1 MLSPVRVKFTY
12 EIVRQADAA
21 TLASGTTV
29 HATLDRNG
37 RPCRLPERVRD
48 VLS

>member
-1 MLSPVRVKFTY
+1 ML
-12 EIVRQADAA
+12 A
-21 TLASGTTV
+21 TGHTV

-37 RPCRLPERVRD
+37 RPCRLPERVRA